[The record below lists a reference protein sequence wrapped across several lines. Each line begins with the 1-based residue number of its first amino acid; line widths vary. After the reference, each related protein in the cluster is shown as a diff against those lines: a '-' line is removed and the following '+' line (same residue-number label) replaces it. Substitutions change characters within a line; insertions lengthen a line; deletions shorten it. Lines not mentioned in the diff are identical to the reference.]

1 MDCSSV
7 LEINSEPESI
17 EGPGNMVN
25 SFSPISS
32 PLIDKYESELEKIIE
47 IKNREISELK
57 NIVQSKNEEID
68 RLKTENE
75 HIRTKLRA
83 EKNKGKRFGIEKF
96 SENDDAIRFYTGLPD
111 YQSFEALHNFV
122 KAKSG
127 SQLNYHNNKK
137 DNVTKGASSS
147 KRGPPRALSDP
158 DELFLTLSRMR
169 LNLLEEDL
177 QYRFEVSGTTV
188 SESFITWTDRL
199 HYCLSSFDQIPGLEE
214 GLRHLR
220 PECFKKEF
228 EDIDLLIDCT
238 EVFIEKPSD
247 PIAQSA
253 TWSEYKEHN
262 TGKILVGLSPVGF
275 PRFVFD
281 AFPGSVSNDDITAQS
296 GILSLARR
304 NKRWLA
310 YKGWQCDGDT
320 FGLIIETP
328 DRLEGKLQFSE
339 AEDITN
345 RKISRVRI
353 HVERLI
359 RRIKVYRILKSTIPL
374 RHANIASKIF
384 KVCALLTAFLP
395 PLIKDVDVSY
405 TGNEE

>member
-1 MDCSSV
+1 
-7 LEINSEPESI
+7 
-17 EGPGNMVN
+17 
-25 SFSPISS
+25 
-32 PLIDKYESELEKIIE
+32 
-47 IKNREISELK
+47 
-57 NIVQSKNEEID
+57 
-68 RLKTENE
+68 
-75 HIRTKLRA
+75 
-83 EKNKGKRFGIEKF
+83 
-96 SENDDAIRFYTGLPD
+96 
-111 YQSFEALHNFV
+111 
-122 KAKSG
+122 
-127 SQLNYHNNKK
+127 
-137 DNVTKGASSS
+137 
-147 KRGPPRALSDP
+147 
-158 DELFLTLSRMR
+158 MR
-169 LNLLEEDL
+169 LNLPEEDL
-177 QYRFEVSGTTV
+177 HYRFEVSVTTV

-228 EDIDLLIDCT
+228 EDIDLVIDCT

-253 TWSEYKEHN
+253 TWSVYKEDN
-262 TGKILVGLSPVGF
+262 TGKVLVGLSPVGF
-275 PRFVFD
+275 PKFVSD
-281 AFPGSVSNDDITAQS
+281 AFPGSISDDDITAQS
-296 GILSLARR
+296 GILSFARR

-310 YKGWQCDGDT
+310 DKGWQCDGDK

-328 DRLEGKLQFSE
+328 DFLEGKSQFSE
-339 AEDITN
+339 AENITN

-374 RHANIASKIF
+374 RYANIASKIF

-395 PLIKDVDVSY
+395 PLIKNVDVSY